1 MLQRYSFILNNPN
14 FYEEK
19 CKNVQFWSFL
29 LTFDLLPIF
38 SYFCANFAGCM
49 KKYSIEVMEILSRVV
64 DVEAVDENDA
74 IERVRQ
80 MYRKCQIVLDDSD
93 YKETEISVKDEKS
106 E

>member
-1 MLQRYSFILNNPN
+1 
-14 FYEEK
+14 
-19 CKNVQFWSFL
+19 
-29 LTFDLLPIF
+29 
-38 SYFCANFAGCM
+38 M
-49 KKYSIEVMEILSRVV
+49 KKYSIEVMEVLSRIV

-80 MYRKCQIVLDDSD
+80 MYRKCQFVLDDSD